1 MPFPESRPRRLR
13 HSPLLREAVRETRLS
28 ASDLVLPLF
37 VAEGVEAP
45 RPIASLPGH
54 MHHTVDSV
62 VRECEEVADLGIPM
76 VLLFGLPSAKD
87 EEGSGAWDDG
97 GAVQRATA
105 AIKARLGER
114 LLVAADLCLCEYT
127 SHGHCGILR
136 GEVVDND
143 ATVEAYRQVAISQA
157 NAGADIIAPSGM
169 MDGQV
174 GAIRDAL
181 DDTGHEHTPI
191 LAYSAKMA
199 SAFYGPFR
207 DAAGSTPAFGDRRGY
222 QMDGGNL
229 QEALREVWLDI
240 DEGADMVMVKPAGP
254 YLDVIAQVAGEV
266 SVPVVAYQ
274 VSGEFAMIK
283 AAAERGWLDHDS
295 AVLESLISIRRAGAR
310 LVISY
315 LAKEAVGLLSGSP
328 TG

>member
-13 HSPLLREAVRETRLS
+13 GSALLREAIRETRLS
-28 ASDLVLPLF
+28 PSDLVLPLF
-37 VAEGVEAP
+37 VAEGIEGP
-45 RPIASLPGH
+45 RPIDSLPGH
-54 MHHTVDSV
+54 MHHTIDSV
-62 VRECEEVADLGIPM
+62 VGEAREVAELGIPM
-76 VLLFGLPSAKD
+76 VLLFGVPAAKD
-87 EEGSGAWDDG
+87 DDGSGAWNDG
-97 GAVQRATA
+97 GVVQRATA
-105 AIKARLGER
+105 AIKDALGDR
-114 LLVAADLCLCEYT
+114 LLVATDLCLCEYT

-136 GEVVDND
+136 GETVHND

-157 NAGADIIAPSGM
+157 GAGADIIAPSGM

-181 DDTGHEHTPI
+181 DDTGHEDTPI

-229 QEALREVWLDI
+229 HEALKEVWLDI

-283 AAAERGWLDHDS
+283 AAADRGWLDHDA
-295 AVLESLISIRRAGAR
+295 AVLESLMSIRRAGAR

-315 LAKEAVGLLSGSP
+315 LAKEAVGLLSRSP
-328 TG
+328 KG